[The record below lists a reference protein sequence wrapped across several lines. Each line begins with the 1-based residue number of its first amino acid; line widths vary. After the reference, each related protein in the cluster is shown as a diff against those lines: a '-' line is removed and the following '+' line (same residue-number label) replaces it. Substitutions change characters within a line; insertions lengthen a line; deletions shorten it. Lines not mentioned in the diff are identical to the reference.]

1 MNFLYSIVSFCA
13 TIGIVVTVHELGHY
27 LTARWRGVA
36 VETFSI
42 GFGRPLA
49 AWYDRTGTQWKIGW
63 IPLGGYVKMQD
74 LDDHSL
80 LSRILVVLA
89 GPVANFLLAVVLTT
103 LIFTFTGIPLSKPII
118 GFVAPDSPAARAG
131 LMPRDEI
138 VMIDNLPVTSF
149 DGVRT
154 VVGERNGKLVA
165 ILIERDGALKELPTT
180 LGSHDGA
187 GYLGILPATQTMG
200 LTRALIEGPI
210 VTGLLTKATVVGLF
224 HISMANLS
232 GPVGI
237 AQDSGEAMQLGW
249 VIWLWLLTSLSVS
262 LAVFNLIPLPIMD
275 GGHLLYYLCEAV
287 LGHPL
292 SQRIQSIGVAT
303 SGLLLF
309 GLFVFVTWHDVA
321 RWLGR

>member
-1 MNFLYSIVSFCA
+1 MTFFYSIVSFCV

-49 AWYDRTGTQWKIGW
+49 SWYDRAGTLWKIGW

-80 LSRILVVLA
+80 LSRVLVVLA
-89 GPVANFLLAVVLTT
+89 GPVANFVLAMVLTT
-103 LIFTFTGIPLSKPII
+103 LIFMFTGIPLSKPII

-131 LMPRDEI
+131 LMPRDEV
-138 VMIDNLPVTSF
+138 VMIDNLPVTSYEEL
-149 DGVRT
+149 RAI
-154 VVGERNGKLVA
+154 VGQRPGKLVA
-165 ILIERDGALKELPTT
+165 ILIERDGAQMQMPTT
-180 LGSHDGA
+180 LTSHDGA
-187 GYLGILPATQTMG
+187 GFLGVLPATQSMG
-200 LTRALIEGPI
+200 LTRALIEGPV
-210 VTGLLTKATVVGLF
+210 VTGLLTQATVMGLF
-224 HISMANLS
+224 HISMADLS

-237 AQDSGEAMQLGW
+237 AHDSGEAIQMGW
-249 VIWLWLLTSLSVS
+249 VIWLWLLISLSVS
-262 LAVFNLIPLPIMD
+262 LAVFNMIPLPIMD
-275 GGHLLYYLCEAV
+275 GGHLLYYLCEAI
-287 LGHPL
+287 LGRPL
-292 SQRIQSIGVAT
+292 SQRIQSVGVAT

-321 RWLGR
+321 RWLR